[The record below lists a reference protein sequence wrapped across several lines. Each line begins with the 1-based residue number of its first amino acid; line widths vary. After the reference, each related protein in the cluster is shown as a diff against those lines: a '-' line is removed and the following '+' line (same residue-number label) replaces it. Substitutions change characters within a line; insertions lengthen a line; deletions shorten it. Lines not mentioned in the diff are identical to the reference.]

1 MKRYNVV
8 FESISIERV
17 VVEAEDENDATE
29 KALDIDDREI
39 VDGSVEVVEVTEI
52 EDNDEETND
61 SGSGERT
68 EDEGDV
74 H

>member
-39 VDGSVEVVEVTEI
+39 VDGSVEVVEVTEL
-52 EDNDEETND
+52 EDNDAETND

>member
-39 VDGSVEVVEVTEI
+39 VDGSVEVIEVTEI
-52 EDNDEETND
+52 EDNDEESND
-61 SGSGERT
+61 SGSGERP